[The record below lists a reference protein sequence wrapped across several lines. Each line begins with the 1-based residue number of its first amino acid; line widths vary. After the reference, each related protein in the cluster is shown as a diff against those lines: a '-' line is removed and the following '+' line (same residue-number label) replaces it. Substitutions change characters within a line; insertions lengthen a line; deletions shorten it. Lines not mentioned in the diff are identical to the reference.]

1 MKNEHNHDG
10 CISLAMKRADQLCA
24 QRGVRL
30 TPLRRQVLEE
40 IWQSHE
46 AVKAYDL
53 IRQLSSADHTVKP
66 PTVYR
71 ALDFLLEQG
80 LIHRIESLN
89 GFVGCDRPHKTHQSQ
104 LFICRECG
112 QVSECG
118 DDSIGRA
125 LDREAARQ
133 GFLVEERIVEV
144 RGLCSRCHTHAKAN

>member
-1 MKNEHNHDG
+1 MEHEHNHDA
-10 CISLAMKRADQLCA
+10 CIDEALARADQICVK
-24 QRGVRL
+24 RGVKL

-89 GFVGCDRPHKTHQSQ
+89 GFVGCDRPHKRHQSQ
-104 LFICRECG
+104 LFICRACG

-118 DDSIGRA
+118 DDSVSRA
-125 LDREAARQ
+125 LDREAERQ

-144 RGLCSRCHTHAKAN
+144 RGLCARCQTQDKVN

>member
-1 MKNEHNHDG
+1 MEAEHNHHA
-10 CISLAMKRADQLCA
+10 CIDEALSRADRICA
-24 QRGVRL
+24 RRGVRL

-53 IRQLSSADHTVKP
+53 IRQLSSTDHAVKP

-89 GFVGCDRPHKTHQSQ
+89 GYVGCNRPHKTHQSQ
-104 LFICRECG
+104 LFICRLCG

-118 DDSIGRA
+118 DEGVSRA

-133 GFLVEERIVEV
+133 GFLPEERIVEV
-144 RGLCSRCHTHAKAN
+144 RGLCSRCQAQPTPP

>member
-1 MKNEHNHDG
+1 MKTDHNHDT
-10 CISLAMKRADQLCA
+10 CISEALERADRLCA
-24 QRGVRL
+24 QRSVRL
-30 TPLRRQVLEE
+30 TPLRRRVLEQ

-46 AVKAYDL
+46 AIKAYDL
-53 IRQLSSADHTVKP
+53 LRQLSSADHTVKP

-89 GFVGCDRPHKTHQSQ
+89 GFVGCDRPQKAHQSQ
-104 LFICRECG
+104 LFICRDCG

-118 DDSIGRA
+118 DESVRRA

-133 GFLVEERIVEV
+133 GFQAEERIVEV
-144 RGLCSRCHTHAKAN
+144 RGLCARCQDRPTA